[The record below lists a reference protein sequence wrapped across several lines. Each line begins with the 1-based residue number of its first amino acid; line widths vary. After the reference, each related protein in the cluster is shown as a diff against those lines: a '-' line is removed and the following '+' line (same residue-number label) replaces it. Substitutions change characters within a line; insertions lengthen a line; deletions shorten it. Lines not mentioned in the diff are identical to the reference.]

1 MTLDSVINIDIGL
14 LSTKA
19 GIRSPEFTAVK
30 QTFPRYWASMR
41 NSEMSRMFADGHSS
55 QPQLTTTV
63 SPRW

>member
-30 QTFPRYWASMR
+30 QTLP
-41 NSEMSRMFADGHSS
+41 
-55 QPQLTTTV
+55 
-63 SPRW
+63 